1 MKKTLAIVLSA
12 LMVFCMMPGMA
23 FADDG
28 FAATG
33 DLGGAAISIKSN
45 HQTYTGGVIDPEVE
59 VRLGGKLVDPNS
71 FTTTYI
77 KEDDADNKEVEAK
90 DLKNAGNY
98 RVKIIAT
105 SSETNG
111 IYGNQTT
118 SDYPVTIEAK
128 PLTSAMVTFHLSE
141 TAYHYNKHVQRPDAE
156 VKEGDRYIAP
166 SNYDII
172 LPESIEAGEY
182 TAMVKGKNNY
192 TGIIQENYRIEPNFI
207 VDTTNIKCQYTGAVQ
222 QPYPNVY
229 IFDEDI
235 KTATPLDRKMFKY
248 TWKNN
253 IDAGT
258 PASAA
263 KPTVEVTYIGTSD
276 RFNGTV
282 EAHFTIEPLALSYY
296 DLDIT
301 IPNQVSPNTVTNEQI
316 KYKGTLL
323 KRYTDYN
330 ISANNNTAS
339 ITLIGNYKNYNNQP
353 ITKSF
358 SNGKNEI
365 NSENTFVNFN
375 MYSYNYTGSAV
386 TPNPTSVTWKDV
398 YGKSTVLIVGKDYD
412 IKYED
417 NVAAGTGKVII
428 SGKGTYSGTLI
439 KEFTIVGKEN
449 TVTTKYTKYVKYLSS
464 KAFQLSAKSP
474 GDGSGFKYTSDTP
487 SVATVSQTGTVSIVG
502 IGTAKIKVETVGTS
516 AFNPAYKYVSI
527 TVKPQKPNVTLTAPI
542 RGKIKVKIKKI
553 DGVTK
558 YQVKYGYG
566 GKYKSRYL
574 THLNNGYSTT
584 TTTING
590 LKKGKMYYVKVRA
603 YKTTSDGT
611 KIYGNWTTKKI
622 KVKY

>member
-1 MKKTLAIVLSA
+1 M
-12 LMVFCMMPGMA
+12 
-23 FADDG
+23 
-28 FAATG
+28 
-33 DLGGAAISIKSN
+33 
-45 HQTYTGGVIDPEVE
+45 
-59 VRLGGKLVDPNS
+59 
-71 FTTTYI
+71 TYI

-111 IYGNQTT
+111 IYGNQIT
-118 SDYPVTIEAK
+118 SNYPVTIEAK
-128 PLTSAMVTFHLSE
+128 PLTPAMVTFHLYE
-141 TAYHYNKHVQRPDAE
+141 TAYHYNKRVQQPDIE
-156 VKEGDRYIAP
+156 VKEGDRYITP

-182 TAMVKGKNNY
+182 TATVKGKNNY
-192 TGIIQENYRIEPNFI
+192 TGIIQENYRIEPNSI
-207 VDTTNIKCQYTGAVQ
+207 VDMTNIKCQYTGAVQ
-222 QPYPNVY
+222 QPYPNIY
-229 IFDEDI
+229 FFDEEI
-235 KTATPLDRKMFKY
+235 TSVTPLDSKKFKY

-282 EAHFTIEPLALSYY
+282 GARFTIEPLALSYY

-301 IPNQVSPNTVTNEQI
+301 ISNQVSLNTVINEQI

-339 ITLIGNYKNYNNQP
+339 ISLIGNYKNYNDQP

-358 SNGKNEI
+358 TNGKNEI
-365 NSENTFVNFN
+365 NSENTFVIFN
-375 MYSYNYTGSAV
+375 TYSYNYTGSAV
-386 TPNPTSVTWKDV
+386 TPNPTSATWKDV
-398 YGKSTVLIVGKDYD
+398 YGKSTVLIAGKDYD

-417 NVAAGTGKVII
+417 NVTAGTGKVII

-449 TVTTKYTKYVKYLSS
+449 IVTTKYTKYVKYLSS
-464 KAFQLSAKSP
+464 KAFLLSSKST

-527 TVKPQKPNVTLTAPI
+527 TVKPQKLNVTLTAPA
-542 RGKIKVKIKKI
+542 RGKIKVKIRKI

-584 TTTING
+584 TMING
-590 LKKGKMYYVKVRA
+590 LKKGKLYYVKVRA

-611 KIYGNWTTKKI
+611 KIYGSWTTMTNS
-622 KVKY
+622 